1 MSFRCV
7 FDLIAGRDRSGVLSE
22 DDLAQEVIAASM
34 KAGMVL
40 DLHVGIVD
48 IWLLLGGDWNHGI
61 IYQ

>member
-40 DLHVGIVD
+40 DLQRWD
-48 IWLLLGGDWNHGI
+48 C
-61 IYQ
+61 